1 MGPIVSLDQAR
12 SGAGFGIL
20 LPGTT
25 GYTQPAEVHMIGAQP
40 FTRVTL
46 WYPDGTM
53 LTEFL
58 GEVQPD
64 AFQKIVGGG
73 TTVEPVRVGASR
85 RLVDHRSCRTSS
97 MLLFRDP
104 DGQARWQEVTV
115 SGQRARLAGRPR
127 DAQARDTPRQGR
139 GDRAGG
145 VAALSGDATTG
156 PEPAPDRRCSRGEA
170 GDRPSPHRPSPG
182 RPP

>member
-1 MGPIVSLDQAR
+1 MSLDQAR
-12 SGAGFGIL
+12 SDAGFGIL

-25 GYTQPAEVHMIGAQP
+25 GYTQPAEVHMIGARP

-73 TTVEPVRVGASR
+73 TTVEPVRIGSVGGWWITGAPHE
-85 RLVDHRSCRTSS
+85 L

-104 DGQARWQEVTV
+104 DGQTRWQKVTV
-115 SGQRARLAGRPR
+115 TGNVLVWQAGAVTLRLE
-127 DAQARDTPRQGR
+127 TSL
-139 GDRAGG
+139 DRE
-145 VAALSGDATTG
+145 AAIALGASL
-156 PEPAPDRRCSRGEA
+156 
-170 GDRPSPHRPSPG
+170 H
-182 RPP
+182 